1 MASRYHMADRLLAAA
16 GTTSGLYRSKVE
28 SVVGGLRERLLHF
41 SALLLHRLV
50 EERRFA
56 VLLTEIEDGNDVY
69 MTRDPQSERPDNEME
84 GQNIAKWSA
93 ADTRRLKAAYK
104 AREAKTKELDRG
116 LRETIEAVGRSAGW
130 LEEAVPIYAAHME
143 FLDGMSPD
151 PASRERK
158 DADRDESLRDP
169 DFDPKPPGTR
179 WRKRDLF
186 ADRPEASQWSLRE
199 WANIYKHGGDP
210 DRLGPM
216 SIHRGNHPAA
226 ALLDHRM
233 DEMKSKSAAEW
244 GLDMA
249 KDEEGEYPA
258 FLDAAWGLLKACKA
272 AITDSELLL
281 AEEWEKIDRAGRGE
295 LRMTGAKKRPKKTKK
310 TRWDWTGMAEGI
322 KEKSHDDRL
331 ERQIRKYKRDKRG
344 RFAK

>member
-1 MASRYHMADRLLAAA
+1 MADRLLAAA
-16 GTTSGLYRSKVE
+16 RGTTSGLYRSKVE
-28 SVVGGLRERLLHF
+28 SVIGKLRERLLHF

-56 VLLTEIEDGNDVY
+56 VLLAEIEDGNDVY
-69 MTRDPQSERPDNEME
+69 MTRDPQAERPDEEME
-84 GQNIAKWSA
+84 GRNIAKWSA
-93 ADTRRLKAAYK
+93 ADIGRLRAAYK
-104 AREAKTKELDRG
+104 AREAKTKELDRE
-116 LRETIEAVGRSAGW
+116 LKETVEAVGRAAGW
-130 LEEAVPIYAAHME
+130 LEVAVPIYAAHME
-143 FLDGMSPD
+143 FLDGMSPN

-169 DFDPKPPGTR
+169 DFDPGAPSMK

-186 ADRPEASQWSLRE
+186 ADRPEAGQWSLRE

-233 DEMKSKSAAEW
+233 GEMRSKSTAEW
-244 GLDMA
+244 ALDVTE
-249 KDEEGEYPA
+249 DEGGEYPA

-281 AEEWEKIDRAGRGE
+281 AEEWERIDRAERGP
-295 LRMTGAKKRPKKTKK
+295 LRMTGAKRKPRKPRKGPKK
-310 TRWDWTGMAEGI
+310 TRWDWAGMAEGI
-322 KEKSHDDRL
+322 KEKGHDERL

-344 RFAK
+344 RFTK